1 MRDNDRGG
9 AAARRPGRPVRPRR
23 YPGNRPGGAER
34 PAAYAPGQD
43 AEQQPTNGGARV
55 VSESHALAQTHNLAT
70 LESMTME
77 ELGEI
82 ARQLEIAGTSKLKK
96 RELVKR
102 VMEEQAKA
110 HGLLFRQGFL
120 EILPDGFGFLRLNH
134 YLPSQDDVYVA
145 QSQIKRFGLRTGD
158 LVAGQV
164 RPPKD
169 SAGERYYSLFRI
181 EALNN
186 AHPDVGRS
194 RPEFESLTPIFPNE
208 RLRLETTRARIAPR
222 VIDLIAPI
230 GKGQRGLI
238 VSPPKAGKTT
248 LLKEIG
254 NAVTTN
260 HPECVLMVL
269 LIDERPEEVTDI
281 ERSVDG
287 DVIASTF
294 DELPENHMKAADMT
308 LERAKRLVEHGKDVV
323 ILLDS
328 ITRFARASNLTCTP
342 SGRSLSGG
350 LDPSALHRPKR
361 FLGAARNIENGGS
374 LTILGT
380 ALIDTGSRM
389 DDMIFEEFK
398 ATGNMELVLERS
410 LAEKKIFPAIDV
422 RRSGTRHDELL
433 YSKDELRQVAQLL
446 RALHVLETEE
456 ATRIL
461 IDGLKQAENNA
472 EFLLMCQRKF
482 RGAASA
488 D

>member
-1 MRDNDRGG
+1 MENPKTSSSAKRRRSPRGRSHGGVRKDHSEAQPAPRDG
-9 AAARRPGRPVRPRR
+9 
-23 YPGNRPGGAER
+23 
-34 PAAYAPGQD
+34 
-43 AEQQPTNGGARV
+43 NGGARV
-55 VSESHALAQTHNLAT
+55 VVDRGDRTRALTHDLAT
-70 LESMTME
+70 LEAMNMDALT
-77 ELGEI
+77 EI
-82 ARQLEIAGTSKLKK
+82 AKQLELEGYSKLKK
-96 RELVKR
+96 RDLVQR
-102 VMEEQAKA
+102 IMEEQARA
-110 HGLLFRQGFL
+110 HGLLFRKGYL
-120 EILPDGFGFLRLNH
+120 EVLPDGFGFLRVNS
-134 YLPSQDDVYVA
+134 YIPCPDDVYVA

-169 SAGERYYSLFRI
+169 SAGERYYSLFKI
-181 EALNN
+181 ESLNGDS
-186 AHPDVGRS
+186 PDSGRQ
-194 RPEFESLTPIFPNE
+194 RVEFEDLTPIFPDE
-208 RLRLETTRARIAPR
+208 RLRLETTRARISTR
-222 VIDLIAPI
+222 VIDLVAPI

-248 LLKEIG
+248 LLKDIG
-254 NAVTTN
+254 NAITTN

-269 LIDERPEEVTDI
+269 LVDERPEEVTDI
-281 ERSVDG
+281 QRSVDG

-323 ILLDS
+323 VLLDS

-380 ALIDTGSRM
+380 ALVDTGSRM

-398 ATGNMELVLERS
+398 ATGNMELVLDRT

-433 YSKDELRQVAQLL
+433 YSREEMRQMALLL
-446 RALHVLETEE
+446 RALHALESEE
-456 ATRIL
+456 ATRTL
-461 IDGLKQAENNA
+461 IDGLKQTESNA
-472 EFLLMCQRKF
+472 EFLAMCQKRF
-482 RGAASA
+482 RGAGGIE
-488 D
+488 

>member
-1 MRDNDRGG
+1 LSFDLHGLEGMTVDQLSG
-9 AAARRPGRPVRPRR
+9 
-23 YPGNRPGGAER
+23 
-34 PAAYAPGQD
+34 
-43 AEQQPTNGGARV
+43 
-55 VSESHALAQTHNLAT
+55 LAKGLDVQGI
-70 LESMTME
+70 SKMKKK
-77 ELGEI
+77 ELI
-82 ARQLEIAGTSKLKK
+82 ARL
-96 RELVKR
+96 
-102 VMEEQAKA
+102 MEEQAKA
-110 HGLLFRQGFL
+110 QGLLFREGYL
-120 EILPDGFGFLRLNH
+120 EVLPDGFGFLRLNH
-134 YLPSQDDVYVA
+134 YLPSADDVYVA
-145 QSQIKRFGLRTGD
+145 QSQVKRFGLRTGD

-169 SAGERYYSLFRI
+169 GAGERYYSLYRV
-181 EALNN
+181 ESLNSES
-186 AHPDVGRS
+186 PDAGRS
-194 RPEFESLTPIFPNE
+194 RIDFEQLTPIFPE
-208 RLRLETTRARIAPR
+208 QRLILETARTRMSTR
-222 VIDLIAPI
+222 VIDIVAPI
-230 GKGQRGLI
+230 GRGQRGLI

-254 NAVTTN
+254 NAIRANQPDV
-260 HPECVLMVL
+260 VLLVL

-281 ERSVDG
+281 RRSVDG

-294 DELPENHMKAADMT
+294 DELPENHIKAADMT

-398 ATGNMELVLERS
+398 ATGNMELVLDRS
-410 LAEKKIFPAIDV
+410 LSEKKIFPAIDI

-433 YSKDELRQVAQLL
+433 FSREEMRQIALLL
-446 RALHVLETEE
+446 RALHALENEE
-456 ATRIL
+456 SMRSL
-461 IDGLKQAENNA
+461 IEGLKQTETNA
-472 EFLLMCQRKF
+472 EFLAMCQKKF
-482 RGAASA
+482 RSA
-488 D
+488 GSFDV